1 MPTENEFT
9 ADPDGQAVMNM
20 LTGLDVQ
27 PREAYNAT
35 QAVRNMSGR
44 EVIARI
50 DVFEATTNARID
62 ALEASTTAR
71 ISALEASTTAQIDAL
86 EASTTARIDALEAS
100 TTTQLQALEF
110 RLDAQSTQIDML
122 AWGVGATFT
131 MVMALVAIGVINLV
145 TSKWPRGRDGTV
157 SPSAE

>member
-50 DVFEATTNARID
+50 DVLEATTNARID

-71 ISALEASTTAQIDAL
+71 ISTL

-100 TTTQLQALEF
+100 TTTQLRALEF
-110 RLDAQSTQIDML
+110 RLDAQSTRIDML

-131 MVMALVAIGVINLV
+131 MVMALVAIGVINLI
-145 TSKWPRGRDGTV
+145 TSKWPRGRDGTA

>member
-1 MPTENEFT
+1 
-9 ADPDGQAVMNM
+9 MNV
-20 LTGLDVQ
+20 LTGLDVH
-27 PREAYNAT
+27 PSEAYNVT

-62 ALEASTTAR
+62 ALEASTTA
-71 ISALEASTTAQIDAL
+71 QINVL

-100 TTTQLQALEF
+100 TTAQLQALEF
-110 RLDAQSTQIDML
+110 RLDAQSSQIDLL

-131 MVMALVAIGVINLV
+131 MVTALVAIGVINLL
-145 TSKWPRGRDGTV
+145 TSKWPRQRDGTV